1 MLRENQSRHTSRGNE
16 GAHLNDADATRQ
28 LDRIVRAVA
37 AAGKSLRLY
46 PPSSP
51 IPKQAVETTAAAL
64 AEYFEQN
71 QVLTLRVARDGFEW
85 YGDAIAPGATGV
97 SDLAEELK
105 EHGIAELDVM
115 PGCSGDDLI
124 AFLTLVG
131 RDMAEVREA
140 GGVGALLVSGGV
152 DTIRV
157 TDIHLTVLEET
168 ILEPEGDIEEFL
180 RTLATDPDKLATW
193 MAAASAGDPA
203 AFAEGLEELAAAV
216 GESGVGDL
224 TRSLAAAF
232 MAQQTDGKDALLGL
246 AMEPGTAQMLAG
258 GMFSHLSSED
268 TATSIA
274 KGLFGENML
283 SLSSAL
289 THLPLGDSV
298 SQVYQEVQAHL
309 AEFGHTGKEAS
320 FLSHMMEV
328 RAKTEPEESL
338 IDADTR
344 YRQVATAADLK
355 PEELDAIRNR
365 ATAEVVHTT
374 AAGVRTML
382 TLLDQQRDF
391 DLYSKTLDNLAAMV
405 PTLIESGD
413 VPLAQQIVN
422 ELSVRQS
429 GAGQTWPEL
438 PQKLDDALSSALSE
452 PTMHALIDKIVDKP
466 ELAQAGRD
474 LVHHANEQA
483 LNGMVL
489 QAVAHKEAGIRA
501 VEDLLGRR
509 VLDSLASAA
518 PTAQWYQIGP
528 IVQRLAQENDPR
540 LLEMVKKALARSDEQ
555 SRREAAQGVAASG
568 SPAATALLTN
578 MVKDESPEV
587 AIVAIR
593 AIAKNQ
599 LPGGAQLLGTRLGE
613 LDIDGKDF
621 LVARE
626 IIGAL
631 ARMPD
636 PAAADALKKL
646 GSRKALIKRGHFAEV
661 QELVRQAIK
670 LRSSKGGTS

>member
-1 MLRENQSRHTSRGNE
+1 MS
-16 GAHLNDADATRQ
+16 DADATRQ
-28 LDRIVRAVA
+28 LDGIVRAVA

-51 IPKQAVETTAAAL
+51 IPKQAVETAATAF
-64 AEYFEQN
+64 AEYFVQN
-71 QVLTLRVARDGFEW
+71 QVLTLRIARDGFEW
-85 YGDAIAPGATGV
+85 YGNAVAPGATGV
-97 SDLAEELK
+97 ADLAGELK
-105 EHGIAELDVM
+105 EHGIAEMDVL

-131 RDMAEVREA
+131 KDVDEVRGA
-140 GGVGALLVSGGV
+140 GGVGALLVSQGV

-168 ILEPEGDIEEFL
+168 VLEPEGDIEEFL

-193 MAAASAGDPA
+193 MAAASSGDPA

-216 GESGVGDL
+216 GESGIDDL

-232 MAQQTDGKDALLGL
+232 MTQQTDSKDVLLEL
-246 AMEPGTAQMLAG
+246 AMEPGAAQMLAG
-258 GMFSHLSSED
+258 GMFSHLSGED
-268 TATSIA
+268 TAASIA

-289 THLPLGDSV
+289 THLPLGDSID
-298 SQVYQEVQAHL
+298 QVYEEVQAHL

-320 FLSHMMEV
+320 FLGHMMEV

-338 IDADTR
+338 VDADTR
-344 YRQVATAADLK
+344 YRQTATAAELK
-355 PEELDAIRNR
+355 PEELEAIRER

-382 TLLDQQRDF
+382 SLLDQQRDL

-422 ELSVRQS
+422 ELSARQS
-429 GAGQTWPEL
+429 TAGQTWPEL

-452 PTMHALIDKIVDKP
+452 PTMHALIDRIVDKP
-466 ELAQAGRD
+466 ELIPAGRD
-474 LVHHANEQA
+474 LVHHADEQA
-483 LNGMVL
+483 LGGMVL

-501 VEDLLGRR
+501 AEDLLGRR
-509 VLDSLASAA
+509 ILDSLASAA
-518 PTAQWYQIGP
+518 TTAQWYQIGP
-528 IVQRLAQENDPR
+528 IVQRLAQESDPR
-540 LLEMVKKALARSDEQ
+540 LLEVVKTALARSDEQ
-555 SRREAAQGVAASG
+555 SRREAASGVAASG
-568 SPAATALLTN
+568 SPTAVTLLTD
-578 MVKDESPEV
+578 MVKDTSSEV
-587 AIVAIR
+587 AIVAVR

-599 LPGGAQLLGTRLGE
+599 LPGGARLLGERLGE

-631 ARMPD
+631 ARMSD
-636 PAAADALKKL
+636 PVAEDVLKKL

-661 QELVRQAIK
+661 QELVRQALQ
-670 LRSSKGGTS
+670 LRSSKGGAS